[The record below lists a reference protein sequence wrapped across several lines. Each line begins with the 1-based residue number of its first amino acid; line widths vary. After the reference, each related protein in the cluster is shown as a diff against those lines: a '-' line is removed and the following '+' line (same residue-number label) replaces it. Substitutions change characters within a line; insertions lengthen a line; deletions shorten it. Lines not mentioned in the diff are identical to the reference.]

1 MRPEDGPADNG
12 SLLKRFFSHFSGKQ
26 PVPVEHEIR
35 RLEEK
40 RMALRKAT
48 DEWLSLLRDME
59 QQGQSG
65 EGAYE
70 RYYAAYLSAKRQQKD
85 VELTLFNMRSQRAS

>member
-1 MRPEDGPADNG
+1 MRPQDEPNNSG
-12 SLLKRFFSHFSGKQ
+12 SRLRRIISHFSGKQ
-26 PVPVEHEIR
+26 PVSLEQEVR

-40 RMALRKAT
+40 RVALRKAT

-65 EGAYE
+65 EAAYE
-70 RYYAAYLSAKRQQKD
+70 RYYAAYLAAKKQQKD
-85 VELTLFNMRSQRAS
+85 VELNLFNLRSQRAS

>member
-1 MRPEDGPADNG
+1 MRPQDEPRGNG
-12 SLLKRFFSHFSGKQ
+12 SRLKRIISHFSGKQ
-26 PVPVEHEIR
+26 PIPLEQEVR

-40 RMALRKAT
+40 RVALRKAT

-65 EGAYE
+65 EAAYE
-70 RYYAAYLSAKRQQKD
+70 RYYAAYLSAKKQQKD
-85 VELTLFNMRSQRAS
+85 VELTLYNLRSQRPS